1 MAPVLPY
8 TSKDTKYDNAKF
20 RRRSALKRVLQG
32 IRNSDV
38 KKQCGSC
45 GVGQILLLLLIA
57 GLMVLALTHSNHVHV
72 KKVRKKLG
80 GKIGAETLTQ
90 IWNKRQAPKF
100 KSTEAL
106 GNPNSSTAADDSAL
120 WRKRQS
126 EVSGA
131 FRHAWK
137 GYTSYALGYDELQP
151 VSKSGVDGLG
161 GLGATVIDA
170 LDTAMIMGL
179 DDVVHDAGSWIQKEL
194 LHRIAAKGQ
203 VNLFETTIRVL
214 GGLLSA
220 YHLRGGGGRVS
231 WGAQGIAHTVG
242 PDPEVY
248 LNCAKD
254 LGDRLLSA
262 FTSSRSPVPYSDVFL
277 KEKTAKSAGSFGGD
291 ASTAEAT
298 SVQLEFS
305 YLSHVTGDPKYEKAA
320 MGVYEHFKGLPKTE
334 GLVPIYINADSGQF
348 QGNNIRL
355 GSRGDS
361 YYEYL
366 LKVWIQ
372 HGGAAYNESSVA
384 YLRDMYD
391 EAMNGVKHRLVAES
405 QPNGLVFVGELP
417 HGPGSALHPKM
428 DHLVCFLAGNLA
440 LGATRGLTIREA
452 MEKGLLSV
460 SDLEDLKLAEELG
473 RTCYEMYNV
482 TATGLA
488 PEIAYF
494 NIYKENHDVEGGK
507 ADSFYKHDIR
517 IKPADRHN
525 LLRPETVESLFLLYR
540 ITGDLKYREWGWN
553 IFQSFEAHTKVST
566 GGYSSLD
573 DVTTVPAPKR
583 DKMETFFLGETLK
596 YLYLLFGD
604 TNMLPLTEFVFNTEA
619 HPLPIRKKN
628 SPAVEKESKPK
639 GTVDVS
645 ATQVVDMDIK
655 EEADVSIK
663 QKDGHASTNQQADA
677 STEQKDDHASTN
689 QQADVLTKQKED
701 HASNNQQADVATL
714 KHRLKKKKI
723 PKKGDVT
730 LTMKD
735 LLI

>member
-20 RRRSALKRVLQG
+20 RKRSTLRRVVQTV
-32 IRNSDV
+32 RNSNV
-38 KKQCGSC
+38 RRQCGSC
-45 GVGQILLLLLIA
+45 GIGQILLLLLIG
-57 GLMVLALTHSNHVHV
+57 GLMILAWTHPNHPAANHV
-72 KKVRKKLG
+72 KKVRKNIVE
-80 GKIGAETLTQ
+80 GKIGTETLSQ
-90 IWNKRQAPKF
+90 LWKNRLPPKL
-100 KSTEAL
+100 KTPGVQLNNDSSINTTE
-106 GNPNSSTAADDSAL
+106 DSAV
-120 WRKRQS
+120 WEKRQS
-126 EVSGA
+126 KVSGA
-131 FRHAWK
+131 FMHAWK
-137 GYTSYALGYDELQP
+137 GYRSFALGFDELHP
-151 VSKSGVDGLG
+151 VTKSGADGLG

-179 DDVVHDAGSWIQKEL
+179 DDVVQEAGSWIKKEL
-194 LHRIAAKGQ
+194 LDRIAAKGQ

-220 YHLRGGGGRVS
+220 YHLRGGGGSTNS
-231 WGAQGIAHTVG
+231 WGAHTVG

-248 LNCAKD
+248 LHCARD

-262 FTSSRSPVPYSDVFL
+262 FTYSKSPVPYSDVFL
-277 KEKTAKSAGSFGGD
+277 RERTAHPAGTSDGA

-320 MGVYEHFKGLPKTE
+320 MAVYEHFKGLPKTE
-334 GLVPIYINADSGQF
+334 GLVPIFIDADTGQF

-391 EAMNGVKHRLVAES
+391 EAMNGVKHRLVSQS
-405 QPNGLVFVGELP
+405 QPNGLVFVGERP
-417 HGPGSALHPKM
+417 HGPSDELDPKM

-440 LGATRGLTIREA
+440 LGATRGLTIKEA
-452 MEKGLLSV
+452 MEKDLLSV

-494 NIYKENHDVEGGK
+494 NTDIGDMDVEGGRE
-507 ADSFYKHDIR
+507 DSVYKHDIR

-540 ITGDLKYREWGWN
+540 ITEDSKYREWGWN

-573 DVTTVPAPKR
+573 DVTSVPAPKR

-604 TNMLPLTEFVFNTEA
+604 ANVLPLTEFVFNTEA
-619 HPLPIRKKN
+619 HPLPIRSQKVEHELN
-628 SPAVEKESKPK
+628 RAVDASANKLTDDILGAKSEGHLSSGKEK
-639 GTVDVS
+639 DVS
-645 ATQVVDMDIK
+645 
-655 EEADVSIK
+655 S
-663 QKDGHASTNQQADA
+663 SP
-677 STEQKDDHASTN
+677 
-689 QQADVLTKQKED
+689 TKHK
-701 HASNNQQADVATL
+701 S
-714 KHRLKKKKI
+714 KKKM
-723 PKKGDVT
+723 KKVPT
-730 LTMKD
+730 KVENVALTMRD
-735 LLI
+735 LLV